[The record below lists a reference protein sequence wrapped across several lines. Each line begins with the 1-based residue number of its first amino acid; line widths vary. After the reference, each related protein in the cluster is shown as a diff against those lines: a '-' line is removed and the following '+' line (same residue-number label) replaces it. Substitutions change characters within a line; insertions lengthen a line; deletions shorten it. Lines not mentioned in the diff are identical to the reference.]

1 MARPQI
7 YRLAVADLL
16 HDRLVSFCQLALLV
30 ALFSPLLLLF
40 SLKYGIVT
48 TLLDDLAGNPE
59 TLQVKPVGAYH
70 LGPDFFAALRARP
83 DVRFAIPETRPIATQ
98 IYLSRAPGAGD
109 VEPAVPPAA
118 DVQMIATGPGDPLGE
133 GHLLADAEGGI
144 SLSAAAA
151 RKLGV
156 GPGATLLGRI
166 ERSRAGRTEVASIP
180 LHVIAVLPERLHPLV
195 SAFVDLALLVASERY
210 RDGFAVPL
218 FKAEGDRPW
227 QAMTEFASFRL
238 YAAKL
243 QDVAGLAAFLRG
255 RDVEVTTAAAQ
266 IEAVLSLDRNLTIL
280 FGAVTALAGLG
291 FVGAIAASMV
301 SSVERK
307 RRSMAVLSLIG
318 LSRGAIL
325 VFPLVQAAIIA
336 ILGAAIGSLLVLT
349 GMAAINAYFLPVL
362 HQGEL
367 AARLRPEHLAVAA
380 LAALLLTG
388 LPAMAAAWRASRIEP
403 SEALREI

>member
-1 MARPQI
+1 VARPQI
-7 YRLAVADLL
+7 YRLALADLL

-48 TLLDDLAGNPE
+48 TLLDDLAGDPA
-59 TLQVKPVGAYH
+59 TLQVKPIGAYH
-70 LGPDFFAALRARP
+70 LGPDFFAALHARP
-83 DVRFAIPETRPIATQ
+83 DVRFVIPETRPIATQ
-98 IYLSRAPGAGD
+98 IYLSRAAGPGDAQ
-109 VEPAVPPAA
+109 PAVPPAT

-133 GHLLADAEGGI
+133 GHALADAAGGI

-156 GPGATLLGRI
+156 GPGAALLGRI

-195 SAFVDLALLVASERY
+195 SAFVALSLLVASERY
-210 RDGFAVPL
+210 RDGFATPL
-218 FKAEGDRPW
+218 FKTGGDRPW
-227 QAMTEFASFRL
+227 QEMTEFASLRL

-255 RDVEVTTAAAQ
+255 QGVEVTTAAAQ
-266 IEAVLSLDRNLTIL
+266 IEGVLSLDRNLTIL

-325 VFPLVQAAIIA
+325 AFPLLQAATIA
-336 ILGAAIGSLLVLT
+336 ILGAAVGSLLVLA

-388 LPAMAAAWRASRIEP
+388 LPAMAAAWRASRVEP

>member
-7 YRLAVADLL
+7 YRLALADLL
-16 HDRLVSFCQLALLV
+16 HDRLVSLCQLALLV

-48 TLLDDLAGNPE
+48 TLLDDLARNPD
-59 TLQVKPVGAYH
+59 TLQVKPIGAYH
-70 LGPDFFAALRARP
+70 LGPDFFAALGARP
-83 DVRFAIPETRPIATQ
+83 DVGFVIPETRPIATQ
-98 IYLSRAPGAGD
+98 IYLSRAGGPGE
-109 VEPAVPPAA
+109 VMPAVPPSA

-133 GHLLADAEGGI
+133 GHALADAEGGI

-156 GPGATLLGRI
+156 GPGAKLLGRI
-166 ERSRAGRTEVASIP
+166 ERTRNGQTEVASIP

-195 SAFVDLALLVASERY
+195 SAFVDLTLLVASERY

-218 FKAEGDRPW
+218 FKTQGDRPW
-227 QAMTEFASFRL
+227 QPMTEFASFRL

-243 QDVAGLAAFLRG
+243 QDVAGLADVLRSRG
-255 RDVEVTTAAAQ
+255 VDVTTAAAE
-266 IEAVLSLDRNLTIL
+266 IEGVLFLDRNLTIL

-291 FVGAIAASMV
+291 FIGAIAASMV

-318 LSRGAIL
+318 LSRGAI
-325 VFPLVQAAIIA
+325 VAFPLIQAAVIA
-336 ILGAAIGSLLVLT
+336 ILGAVVGSLLVLA

-367 AARLRPEHLAVAA
+367 AARLRPEHLALAA

-388 LPAMAAAWRASRIEP
+388 LPAMAAAWRASRVDP

>member
-7 YRLAVADLL
+7 YRLALADLL

-48 TLLDDLAGNPE
+48 TLLDDLANNPD
-59 TLQVKPVGAYH
+59 TLQVKPIGAYH

-83 DVRFAIPETRPIATQ
+83 DVAFVIPETRPIATQ
-98 IYLSRAPGAGD
+98 IYLSRAGGT
-109 VEPAVPPAA
+109 EAVPPSA

-133 GHLLADAEGGI
+133 GHALADAEGGI

-156 GPGATLLGRI
+156 GPGAKLLGRI
-166 ERSRAGRTEVASIP
+166 ERTRNGQTEVASIP

-195 SAFVDLALLVASERY
+195 SAFVDLPLLVASERY

-218 FKAEGDRPW
+218 FKTEGDRPW
-227 QAMTEFASFRL
+227 QPMTEFASFRL

-243 QDVAGLAAFLRG
+243 QDVAGLADVLRG
-255 RDVEVTTAAAQ
+255 RGVDVTTAAAE
-266 IEAVLSLDRNLTIL
+266 IEGVLSLDRNLTIL

-291 FVGAIAASMV
+291 FIGAIAASMV

-318 LSRGAIL
+318 LSRGAI
-325 VFPLVQAAIIA
+325 VAFPLIQAAVIA
-336 ILGAAIGSLLVLT
+336 ILGAVVGSLLVLA

-367 AARLRPEHLAVAA
+367 AARLRPEHLALAA

-388 LPAMAAAWRASRIEP
+388 LPAMAAAWRASRVDP

>member
-7 YRLAVADLL
+7 YRLALADLL

-48 TLLDDLAGNPE
+48 TLLNDLASNPE
-59 TLQVKPVGAYH
+59 TLQVKPIGAYH
-70 LGPDFFAALRARP
+70 LGGDFFAALSTRP
-83 DVRFAIPETRPIATQ
+83 DVRFVIPETRPIATQ
-98 IYLSRAPGAGD
+98 IYLSREGGA
-109 VEPAVPPAA
+109 EAVPPSA

-133 GHLLADAEGGI
+133 GHALADGEGGI

-151 RKLGV
+151 RKLGI
-156 GPGATLLGRI
+156 GPGAKLLGRI
-166 ERSRAGRTEVASIP
+166 ERTRDGGTEIASIP
-180 LHVIAVLPERLHPLV
+180 LHVISVLPERLHPLV
-195 SAFVDLALLVASERY
+195 SAFVGLPLLVASERY

-218 FKAEGDRPW
+218 FKTEGDRPW
-227 QAMTEFASFRL
+227 QEMTEFASFRL
-238 YAAKL
+238 YAARL
-243 QDVAGLAAFLRG
+243 EDVAGLAAYLRG
-255 RDVEVTTAAAQ
+255 RGVDVTTAAAE
-266 IEAVLSLDRNLTIL
+266 IEGVLSLDRNLTIL

-291 FVGAIAASMV
+291 FIGAIAASMI

-318 LSRGAIL
+318 LSRGAIIA
-325 VFPLVQAAIIA
+325 FPLIQAAVIA
-336 ILGAAIGSLLVLT
+336 ILGAAVGTLLVLA
-349 GMAAINAYFLPVL
+349 GMAAVNAYFLPVL

-367 AARLRPEHLAVAA
+367 AARLRPEHLALAA
-380 LAALLLTG
+380 LAALLLTS
-388 LPAMAAAWRASRIEP
+388 LPAMAAAWRASRVDP